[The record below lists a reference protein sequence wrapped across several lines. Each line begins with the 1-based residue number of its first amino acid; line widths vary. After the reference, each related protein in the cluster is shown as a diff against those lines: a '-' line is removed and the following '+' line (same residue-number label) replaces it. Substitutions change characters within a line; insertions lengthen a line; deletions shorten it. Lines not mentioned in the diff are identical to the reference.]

1 MFRLAITNNP
11 PKTSAQISSAKITAS
26 QLKTFVEDMITIASK
41 FSLNASSEEVTL
53 NSNYENSAS
62 SLATSLMH
70 DINFPGNKS
79 RKVISSYFS
88 QSSNHPMVKIL
99 VFKNF

>member
-1 MFRLAITNNP
+1 
-11 PKTSAQISSAKITAS
+11 
-26 QLKTFVEDMITIASK
+26 MITIASK
-41 FSLNASSEEVTL
+41 FSLNSSSEEVTL

-79 RKVISSYFS
+79 RKVISPYFS
-88 QSSNHPMVKIL
+88 ASSNHPIRCYSLKSFDARNCYISGVL
-99 VFKNF
+99 EFTTRRGFRS

>member
-1 MFRLAITNNP
+1 MFRLAITTNP

-41 FSLNASSEEVTL
+41 FSLDSSSEEVTL

-79 RKVISSYFS
+79 RKVISPYFS
-88 QSSNHPMVKIL
+88 ASSNHPTSKD
-99 VFKNF
+99 

>member
-1 MFRLAITNNP
+1 
-11 PKTSAQISSAKITAS
+11 
-26 QLKTFVEDMITIASK
+26 MITIASK
-41 FSLNASSEEVTL
+41 FSLNSSSEEVTL

-79 RKVISSYFS
+79 RKVISPYFS
-88 QSSNHPMVKIL
+88 ASSNHHKHWLRCYPLKSFDAPNCYISGVLEFITRRG
-99 VFKNF
+99 FRS